1 MDDGELEFVQTL
13 LDQIRE
19 CERIAHKWAPY
30 IQFICAIGPK
40 NDDDQAV
47 YISVLIKE
55 KKTCRPLFWI
65 AGLMA
70 HQTKGSVDDPV
81 FESMLNTYRQ
91 YQRANEM
98 PAPEA
103 LEHMDR
109 LEHVDFLDEI
119 RQLHSLCT
127 NINDAIE
134 RHEWANPWFI
144 SYEYSASTSAEA
156 APPKET
162 EVQHEFFST
171 NLRFT
176 AYPAL
181 TTAMYLLRCTTIQ
194 QAIQEYSNEI
204 MEPNGFPEYQLM
216 LQYQ

>member
-1 MDDGELEFVQTL
+1 MNNIELDFVQTL

-19 CERIAHKWAPY
+19 CEQIVHKWAPY

-55 KKTCRPLFWI
+55 KTVCRPLFWI

-81 FESMLNTYRQ
+81 FESMLNAYRQ
-91 YQRANEM
+91 YQRANEV
-98 PAPEA
+98 PKPEA
-103 LEHMDR
+103 LEPMDR
-109 LEHVDFLDEI
+109 VEHADFLDEI
-119 RQLHSLCT
+119 AQLRTLCV
-127 NINDAIE
+127 NINESIE

-144 SYEYSASTSAEA
+144 SYEYASEGGA
-156 APPKET
+156 
-162 EVQHEFFST
+162 HEFFST

-181 TTAMYLLRCTTIQ
+181 TTAMYYHPASSTRVFQRNHGTKWICRIPDD
-194 QAIQEYSNEI
+194 APISVK
-204 MEPNGFPEYQLM
+204 
-216 LQYQ
+216 